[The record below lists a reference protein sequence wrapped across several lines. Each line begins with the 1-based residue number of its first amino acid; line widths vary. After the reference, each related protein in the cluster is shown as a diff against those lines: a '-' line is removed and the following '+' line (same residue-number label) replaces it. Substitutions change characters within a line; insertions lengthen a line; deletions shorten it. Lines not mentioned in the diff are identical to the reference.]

1 MNQPRKPGRV
11 GRARRLKGEKL
22 FEAVRAGKCS
32 ASNRLLVMYAAANG
46 LPYSRLGLMVGK
58 KHGDA
63 VRRNRIKRLL
73 REAFRLEDQAI
84 PGGYD
89 LICIPKPVERLALN
103 EYRRGLASVVARAA
117 ERCGRAV
124 NGRGAESAEG
134 KRDTI
139 PRPKQG

>member
-73 REAFRLEDQAI
+73 REAFRLTRPQLPVGI
-84 PGGYD
+84 D
-89 LICIPKPVERLALN
+89 LIVIPRTGSEPTLVSLSESLVRLA
-103 EYRRGLASVVARAA
+103 
-117 ERCGRAV
+117 GRV
-124 NGRGAESAEG
+124 EWKLGR
-134 KRDTI
+134 
-139 PRPKQG
+139 